1 MLPRILLFTQ
11 PGCLSCEVMRIFLE
25 AKGLPFEERDM
36 ELDSAARLELLE
48 IYHSR
53 TTPTL
58 VIFAASDAE
67 VQKGFEVQE
76 GFQVQERFQVIE
88 GFDPDR
94 LDLLLSAA

>member
-1 MLPRILLFTQ
+1 MTPRILLFTQ
-11 PGCLSCEVMRIFLE
+11 PGCLSCEIMRIFLE

-48 IYHSR
+48 VYRSR
-53 TTPTL
+53 SAPTL
-58 VIFAASDAE
+58 VILTASGVE
-67 VQKGFEVQE
+67 
-76 GFQVQERFQVIE
+76 VIE

>member
-36 ELDSAARLELLE
+36 HLDSAARLELLE
-48 IYHSR
+48 VYHSHSA
-53 TTPTL
+53 PTL
-58 VIFAASDAE
+58 VILAASGAE
-67 VQKGFEVQE
+67 
-76 GFQVQERFQVIE
+76 VIE